1 MNKLT
6 PFALMISASTLMLS
20 IGVEPVN
27 AQPSQLTQDPLM
39 TGASARAT
47 GLTPPFN
54 PNAQNPVV
62 QSPVPIAQ
70 RINNFTLPINNSV
83 NELSAGIGGILGNV
97 NQFVESLPN
106 LAESLIGNIL
116 GELGITD
123 NQTSTQT
130 ILEQEGLFSVRQDAS
145 NKVQRDTAIGIAN
158 DSALGS
164 EAQQQL
170 RARAQTA
177 SQQVELAVQLAQS
190 AQEKDVSQQILQDSA
205 AVQGAIAALNG
216 EQLKEAQ
223 QARVDRAMGNLINAQ
238 QARELQQMNVSQRR
252 QGIATGSTAIES
264 AGLISL
270 PGGFYLGS
278 QGEF

>member
-6 PFALMISASTLMLS
+6 PFALMVSTSTLILS
-20 IGVEPVN
+20 IGVEPVD

-39 TGASARAT
+39 TGASAQVT
-47 GLTPPFN
+47 TPPFN

-62 QSPVPIAQ
+62 QNPASLTQ
-70 RINNFTLPINNSV
+70 RISNLTGTV
-83 NELSAGIGGILGNV
+83 NESMNQFNSSIGGILGNV
-97 NQFVESLPN
+97 NQFVENLPS

-123 NQTSTQT
+123 NQTASQT
-130 ILEQEGLFSVRQDAS
+130 VLEQEGLFSVRQDAS
-145 NKVQRDTAIGIAN
+145 HKVQRDTAIGIAN
-158 DSALGS
+158 DSALSS

-170 RARAQTA
+170 RDRAQRA

-190 AQEKDVSQQILQDSA
+190 AQEKDVSQHILQDSA
-205 AVQGAIAALNG
+205 AVQGAIAALSG

-252 QGIATGSTAIES
+252 QGIATGNAAIES
-264 AGLISL
+264 TGLISL

-278 QGEF
+278 QGEQGE